1 MGLGKTIQTIIFL
14 YSLYKEGHSNG
25 PFLISV
31 PLSTLINWERE
42 LELWAPD
49 FQVVSY
55 IGDQDSRAVIRE
67 FELSNE
73 DTVKGKRPS
82 RVKSS
87 TFKFHVLLTSYEMI
101 SKDAACLGSIPWEIL
116 VVDEAHRLKNAQ
128 SLFFKTLNGYPIKFK
143 LLLTGTPLQ
152 NNLQELFYLLN
163 FLTPSKFNNL
173 ESFQSNFADVTKEEQ
188 VHKLHDM
195 LGSRMLRRMKS
206 DVMKNMP
213 PKAILIVRTNL
224 APLQKTIYRNILT
237 GNVGALVT
245 RNGSQKSLNNIMIQ
259 LKKVANHP
267 YLFPAASEEAPVS
280 NGIFEIQ
287 ALTQACGKLDL
298 LSKMLHKLKE
308 QGHRVLIFSQMTRM
322 LDLLEDFLEGE
333 GYLYERIDG
342 SIRGTDRQ
350 DAIDRFNKEGA
361 KQVNKLPTTVKI
373 VIIKI

>member
-14 YSLYKEGHSNG
+14 YSLYKEGHCNG

-42 LELWAPD
+42 FELWAPE

-55 IGDQDSRAVIRE
+55 AGYQDSRAVIRE
-67 FELSNE
+67 FELSYEESTN
-73 DTVKGKRPS
+73 KGKRPS

-87 TFKFHVLLTSYEMI
+87 STIKFHVLLTSYEHV
-101 SKDAACLGSIPWEIL
+101 SKDAACLRSIPWEIL

-128 SLFFKTLNGYPIKFK
+128 SLFFKTLNRYSIKFK

-163 FLTPSKFNNL
+163 FLTPAKFNDL
-173 ESFQSNFADVTKEEQ
+173 ESFQSNFADITKEEQ

-195 LGSRMLRRMKS
+195 LGPRMLRRMKT
-206 DVMKNMP
+206 DVLKNMP

-224 APLQKTIYRNILT
+224 APLQKTLYRNILT
-237 GNVGALVT
+237 GNYSALMT
-245 RNGSQKSLNNIMIQ
+245 RNGSQKSLNNIMMQ

-267 YLFPAASEEAPVS
+267 YLFPAASEAAPVS
-280 NGIFEIQ
+280 HGIFEIE
-287 ALTQACGKLDL
+287 ALTQACGKLVL
-298 LSKMLHKLKE
+298 LSKMLHQLKE
-308 QGHRVLIFSQMTRM
+308 QGHRVLIFSQMTMM

-333 GYLYERIDG
+333 GYFYERIDG
-342 SIRGTDRQ
+342 KVMGTDRQ

-361 KQVNKLPTTVKI
+361 KQVTKFTDQYSKLC
-373 VIIKI
+373 